1 MLPWDLN
8 VAGTWG
14 IIYYASEWVIR
25 LVMLVVVPFRRPPA
39 AANAWLLLVFF
50 QPWVGLVL
58 YLAIGRPQ
66 LPRWRIAKLQRLR
79 PELET
84 VADRLRAHPN
94 VFQPELSPRLMQA
107 VHLAVNLSHLP
118 VLGGNSAELLADY
131 DGAITRLVQD
141 IDTARNHVHLLYYIF
156 ADDATGQKVT
166 DALARAVK
174 RGVTCRVLIDA
185 LGSRR
190 PLRTLVPKLVQAGVA
205 MHRVLQARLLRFA
218 RIRMDLRNHRK
229 IAVIDG
235 HVGYTGS
242 QNIVNADF
250 KKGITYEEL
259 VVRVTGPVVL
269 GLQFVFVADWYLE
282 SDELLDTPAVFPE
295 PEVTGDVPVQPLP
308 SGPGWAPL
316 AIQRV
321 VVALIHGARARVV
334 ITTPYFVPDSA
345 LLQALQTAVLRGVE
359 VHLVVSKQK
368 DQLLVCLAQR
378 SYYAQLLEAGVRIH
392 LYYKAFLHA
401 KHVSIDDE
409 IAMIGSSNM
418 DIRSFLLNAEIALL
432 FYSKEVTA
440 RLRAE
445 QERYFAGS
453 DLLDLAEWRQR
464 SLLSKVAENTAR
476 LMSALL

>member
-58 YLAIGRPQ
+58 YLAIGRPE
-66 LPRWRIAKLQRLR
+66 LPRWRTRKLMRLR
-79 PELET
+79 PEMEA
-84 VADRLRAHPN
+84 VSERLREHPS
-94 VFQPELSPRLMQA
+94 VFEPELPPRLMQA
-107 VHLAVNLSHLP
+107 VHLAQNLSLLP
-118 VLGGNSAELLADY
+118 ALGGNSAELLTDY
-131 DGAITRLVQD
+131 GGAVARLVAD
-141 IDTARNHVHLLYYIF
+141 IDAARDHVHLLYYIY
-156 ADDATGQKVT
+156 ADDATGRMVT

-190 PLRTLVPKLVQAGVA
+190 PLRTLLPKLAQAGVQV
-205 MHRVLQARLLRFA
+205 HRVLQARLLRFT
-218 RIRMDLRNHRK
+218 RGRMDLRNHRK

-235 HVGYTGS
+235 RVGYTGS
-242 QNIVNADF
+242 QNLVDPAF

-259 VVRVTGPVVL
+259 VARVTGPVVL
-269 GLQFVFVADWYLE
+269 GLQVVFVADWYLE
-282 SDELLDTPAVFPE
+282 SDELLETPAVFPE

-308 SGPGWAPL
+308 SGPGWAAA

-321 VVALIHGARARVV
+321 VVALIYGARERVV

-359 VHLVVSKQK
+359 VHLVVSRQK
-368 DQLLVCLAQR
+368 DQLLVRLAQR
-378 SYYAQLLEAGVRIH
+378 SYYAQLLEAGVRVH
-392 LYYKAFLHA
+392 LYREAFLHA
-401 KHVSIDDE
+401 KHVSIDGE
-409 IAMIGSSNM
+409 IALIGSSNM

-453 DLLDLAEWRQR
+453 DLLDLGQWQQR
-464 SLLSKVAENTAR
+464 SLVSKVAENSAR

>member
-1 MLPWDLN
+1 MLPWDLHF
-8 VAGTWG
+8 AGTWG

-25 LVMLVVVPFRRPPA
+25 LVMLVFVPFRRPPA

-50 QPWVGLVL
+50 QPWVGLIL
-58 YLAIGRPQ
+58 YLAIGRPE
-66 LPRWRIAKLQRLR
+66 LPRWRTAKLRQLR
-79 PELET
+79 PELEV
-84 VADRLRAHPN
+84 VADRLQRHPN
-94 VFQPELSPRLMQA
+94 VFQPELPPRLMQA
-107 VHLAVNLSHLP
+107 VHLARNLSLLP

-131 DGAITRLVQD
+131 DGAIARLVAD
-141 IDTARNHVHLLYYIF
+141 IDAARDHVHLLYYIY
-156 ADDATGQKVT
+156 ADDATGRKVT

-185 LGSRR
+185 LGARR
-190 PLRTLVPKLVQAGVA
+190 PLRRLLPELTALGVTVY
-205 MHRVLQARLLRFA
+205 RVLKARLLRFA

-235 HVGYTGS
+235 RVGYTGS
-242 QNIVNADF
+242 QNIVDRNF

-282 SDELLDTPAVFPE
+282 SDQLLDTPAVFPD
-295 PEVTGDVPVQPLP
+295 PHVTGDVPVQPLP
-308 SGPGWAPL
+308 SGPGWAPA

-321 VVALIHGARARVV
+321 IVAMIHGARERVV
-334 ITTPYFVPDSA
+334 ITTPYFIPDSA

-359 VHLVVSKQK
+359 VHLVVSKQP
-368 DQLLVCLAQR
+368 DQLLVSLAQR
-378 SYYAQLLEAGVRIH
+378 SYYQQLLESGVRVH
-392 LYYKAFLHA
+392 LYHKAFLHA

-409 IAMIGSSNM
+409 IALIGSSNM

-432 FYSKEVTA
+432 FYSKDVTA

-445 QERYFAGS
+445 QEHYFAGS
-453 DLLDLAEWRQR
+453 DLLDREQWRQR